1 MDNKPDSGYN
11 RRNFLKLVSVSAPAA
26 AMAVTLSSEPAEAGE
41 ETIVYGKTKL
51 RSTKHTRAYFNS
63 ARF

>member
-1 MDNKPDSGYN
+1 MDDKPDSGYS
-11 RRNFLKLVSVSAPAA
+11 RCNFLKLVSVSAPAA
-26 AMAVTLSSEPAEAGE
+26 AMAVTLSSERADAGE
-41 ETIVYGKTKL
+41 ETIVYGETKL

>member
-1 MDNKPDSGYN
+1 MDDKHESGSS

-26 AMAVTLSSEPAEAGE
+26 AVAVTLSSERAEAGE
-41 ETIVYGKTKL
+41 ETIVHGETKM

>member
-1 MDNKPDSGYN
+1 MDDKSGSGN
-11 RRNFLKLVSVSAPAA
+11 SRRNFLKLVSVSAPAA
-26 AMAVTLSSEPAEAGE
+26 AVAVAMTSEHAEAGE
-41 ETIVYGKTKL
+41 ETIVYEETKM